1 MINGGGISINFNG
14 EEEKISKED
23 LMVEEISK
31 EGISVSSSNGIV
43 IGVDTNISDSLLQ
56 EGVVRDV
63 IRHIQNFR
71 KESDFRVQDR
81 INVCVKSDSQIIEAI
96 ENNIEYFK
104 NEILAVSI
112 SFDVLNS
119 DYSKEIELN
128 GVSLEL
134 GISISN

>member
-1 MINGGGISINFNG
+1 M
-14 EEEKISKED
+14 
-23 LMVEEISK
+23 
-31 EGISVSSSNGIV
+31 
-43 IGVDTNISDSLLQ
+43 
-56 EGVVRDV
+56 
-63 IRHIQNFR
+63 QNFR
-71 KESDFRVQDR
+71 KESDFKVQDR
-81 INVCVKSDSQIIEAI
+81 INVCIKSDKQIIEAI

-119 DYSKEIELN
+119 SYSKKIELN